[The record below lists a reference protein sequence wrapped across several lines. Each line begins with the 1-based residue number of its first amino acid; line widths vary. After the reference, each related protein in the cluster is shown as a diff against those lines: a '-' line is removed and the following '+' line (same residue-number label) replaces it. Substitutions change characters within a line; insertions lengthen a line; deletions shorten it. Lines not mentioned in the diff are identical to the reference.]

1 MTKKSAP
8 IPLTG
13 LRRAVTRRTDTRT
26 GLPRENGIGVISGV
40 RGQFTAS
47 ERYAPERGSAS
58 PLPNQPVDWH
68 KADVLGASGNTDY
81 ERNFDAFG

>member
-26 GLPRENGIGVISGV
+26 GLPRENCIGVISGV
-40 RGQFTAS
+40 MGQFAAS
-47 ERYAPERGSAS
+47 ERYTLERGGAN
-58 PLPNQPVDWH
+58 PQLWPVESI
-68 KADVLGASGNTDY
+68 ASGI
-81 ERNFDAFG
+81 